1 MQGFP
6 GVRDYQDYCRM
17 AVMRDG
23 YILENPV
30 TGHKAFI
37 ENWNELS
44 VLQEEMK
51 DGEFWEEYRAM
62 KAVDPSSDIC
72 MRVRSYYR
80 QKAELEKASINY
92 RIQNRGSMCSK
103 LAGILFFNYILK
115 NNLQNKVKICLQ
127 AHDEW
132 NVEAP
137 EEIAEEIAKVL
148 QKCME
153 QGAKPFCTRLPLS
166 ADITIG
172 DYWIHE

>member
-1 MQGFP
+1 MKGFP
-6 GVRDYQDYCRM
+6 GVKKYQDYCRA

-37 ENWNELS
+37 HNWNELS
-44 VLQEEMK
+44 AIQTEMK

-62 KAVDPSSDIC
+62 KQIDPSSDIC
-72 MRVRSYYR
+72 VRVRNYYR
-80 QKAELEKASINY
+80 QKTDLEKASINY

-103 LAGILFFNYILK
+103 LAGILFFSYILEHK
-115 NNLQNKVKICLQ
+115 LQNIVKICIQ

-132 NVEAP
+132 NAESP
-137 EEIAEEIAKVL
+137 EEISEEVAKVL
-148 QKCME
+148 QECME
-153 QGAKPFCTRLPLS
+153 RGAKPFCTRLPLS

-172 DYWIHE
+172 DYWIH

>member
-1 MQGFP
+1 MKGFP
-6 GVRDYQDYCRM
+6 GVKKYQDYCRA

-37 ENWNELS
+37 HNWNELATI
-44 VLQEEMK
+44 QNEMK

-62 KAVDPSSDIC
+62 KKIDPNSDIC
-72 MRVRSYYR
+72 IRVRNYYR
-80 QKAELEKASINY
+80 QKTDLEKESINY

-103 LAGILFFNYILK
+103 LAGILFFNYIIK
-115 NNLQNKVKICLQ
+115 NNLQNIVKICLQ

-132 NVEAP
+132 NSEAP
-137 EEIAEEIAKVL
+137 AEIAEDVAKAL
-148 QKCME
+148 QQCME
-153 QGAKPFCTRLPLS
+153 RGAQPFCTRLPLS

-172 DYWIHE
+172 NYWIH